1 MIGRHV
7 SELETPAVVVDL
19 DVLERNVERA
29 GAYARDH
36 GLALWP
42 HLKTHRTVAVAERQR
57 AAGAAGFTVAKS
69 REAELFAAAGA
80 GPLLLHYPVYGDAKW
95 ERLAQVAG
103 ATELTV
109 ALDSLDAAAGLDR
122 ALRARGT
129 SAELLV
135 ELDAGMRRT
144 GVAGAA
150 QALALAEAVERLGGG
165 AGGLRV
171 AGISCYPGHVRGT
184 LEQVRDGLAQVD
196 ALLRAT
202 RDAFAAAGIR
212 CERISGGSTA
222 TLFRSHTTAVTEVR
236 AGNYVLLDR
245 SEARG
250 AWRAGDS
257 ALHVHATVV
266 STSVPGRMVL
276 DAGSKTLGEA
286 GPPAGLS
293 GWGAVVGAPAVE
305 IVALNEEHAVC
316 ALPRSWPHP
325 SASATATSS
334 SPTTPAPASTSTTR
348 SSPPATASS
357 KRSGP
362 CSPAAPSANRPSGTP
377 RAWRRSRRRRRRGRG
392 RGRGG

>member
-316 ALPRSWPHP
+316 ALPAELAASVRVGDRHQLVPNHACTCVNLHDAIFAARDGVVEEVWPLL
-325 SASATATSS
+325 A
-334 SPTTPAPASTSTTR
+334 
-348 SSPPATASS
+348 
-357 KRSGP
+357 
-362 CSPAAPSANRPSGTP
+362 
-377 RAWRRSRRRRRRGRG
+377 RGAVR
-392 RGRGG
+392 